1 MKYYPLDKEKV
12 IEYVQQAHIFAQD
25 GLLIA
30 EEIGDGNLN
39 LIFRIRQNESSVILK
54 QALPYLRVAGES
66 WPLTLDRVRIEA
78 DAIEVQ
84 EQYVS
89 GLVPKILHRNNDM
102 ALMVMEDLHPLK
114 VMRGG
119 TIRMKKYPKFVEHI
133 STFMA
138 NMFFLLPSFI

>member
-78 DAIEVQ
+78 DAIEIQ

-119 TIRMKKYPKFVEHI
+119 TIQMKKYPKFAEHI

>member
-78 DAIEVQ
+78 DAIEIQ

-119 TIRMKKYPKFVEHI
+119 TIRMKKYPKFAEHI

>member
-39 LIFRIRQNESSVILK
+39 LIFRIRQKESSVILK
-54 QALPYLRVAGES
+54 QALPYLKVAGES

>member
-54 QALPYLRVAGES
+54 QALPYLRVARES

-102 ALMVMEDLHPLK
+102 ALMVMEDLHSLK
-114 VMRGG
+114 VMRDG
-119 TIRMKKYPKFVEHI
+119 TIRMKKYPKFAEHI